1 MAIAQNIGAMLTAL
15 LPALFATVAPPESAN
30 VPLTVGALAFAVTP
44 VSALAAF
51 SARETYRVHL
61 NDLAEKG
68 APSGREVG
76 IRPIAGAERGGGRII
91 SSRGLVASP
100 FAPSCPGRW
109 NQSLPRPRRGA
120 KRSDRVPQTL
130 DFCDAGRRDRNTA
143 S

>member
-68 APSGREVG
+68 APPVEKSEYDRLRAQSVAA
-76 IRPIAGAERGGGRII
+76 AG
-91 SSRGLVASP
+91 
-100 FAPSCPGRW
+100 
-109 NQSLPRPRRGA
+109 
-120 KRSDRVPQTL
+120 
-130 DFCDAGRRDRNTA
+130 
-143 S
+143 